1 MTNIQ
6 DTPGT
11 DRQVIR
17 CYVYAR
23 TARSNPPAME
33 RQVEEG
39 RGLAETLST
48 SAVAY
53 QVVRVFEDDGVSGNS
68 GRRPGYEEM
77 LAGLEQGDA
86 TVVLVWDEARLYRN
100 EADQKVYGEL
110 SDRLA
115 VATYSTQ
122 AGRISR

>member
-6 DTPGT
+6 DTAGT
-11 DRQVIR
+11 DRKVIR

-23 TARSNPPAME
+23 TARSNPLAVE
-33 RQVEEG
+33 RQVQDG
-39 RGLAETLST
+39 RGLAETLTT
-48 SAVAY
+48 SAVEY
-53 QVVRVFEDDGVSGNS
+53 QVVRVFEDAGLSGYS

-77 LAGLEQGDA
+77 LAGLEHGEA
-86 TVVLVWDEARLYRN
+86 TVVLVSDEARLYRN
-100 EADQKVYGEL
+100 EADEKAYSEL

-115 VATYSTQ
+115 VATYSAQ